1 MFHYQLRTSESIIRS
16 IRSIR
21 RVLRPMVITNFVCKF
36 ESTRVFNKEK
46 KAVVYFEL
54 IKV

>member
-1 MFHYQLRTSESIIRS
+1 MKERIIR
-16 IRSIR
+16 IIKIIR

-36 ESTRVFNKEK
+36 ESTLVFNKEK